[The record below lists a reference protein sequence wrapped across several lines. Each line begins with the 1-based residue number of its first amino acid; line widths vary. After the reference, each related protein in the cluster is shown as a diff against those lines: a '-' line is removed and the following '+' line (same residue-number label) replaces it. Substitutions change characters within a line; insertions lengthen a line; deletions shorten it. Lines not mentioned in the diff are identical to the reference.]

1 MVPHPLTLLS
11 PPPPTSTTIVTMDI
25 VGKETLS
32 CWWPDAKLFSLPTKL
47 LIVPHPVLFPLR
59 KARDCCAR
67 CSLAQRKRDRR
78 LWHPNCWVSNP
89 FHYLPKEHNVLQ
101 LERDTLTWSQIRL
114 ASSCW
119 NWLLGRGILCSF
131 SAALPT
137 PHIIGSELELHIHK
151 TLLSLSVKDFSL
163 RCLKYLLKI

>member
-47 LIVPHPVLFPLR
+47 LIVLHPVLFPLR
-59 KARDCCAR
+59 KARDCYAR

-119 NWLLGRGILCSF
+119 NWLLGRGILCSS